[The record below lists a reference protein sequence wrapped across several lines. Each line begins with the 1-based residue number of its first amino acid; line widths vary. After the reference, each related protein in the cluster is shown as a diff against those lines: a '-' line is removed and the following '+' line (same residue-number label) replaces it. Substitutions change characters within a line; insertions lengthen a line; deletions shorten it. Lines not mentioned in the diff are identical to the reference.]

1 LDEVALDKPAEVDT
15 PLPLKED
22 DPSAINPLISR
33 KSNPY
38 ADSPTKEQPSPE

>member
-1 LDEVALDKPAEVDT
+1 LEEVPLEKPAEVVT

-22 DPSAINPLISR
+22 DSSAINPLISR

-38 ADSPTKEQPSPE
+38 AESPTKE